1 MSIRGSYRQVGVPIN
16 HGYRYFGDVQNRWL
30 STGRE
35 RREGCIEI
43 HGDVVDD
50 HQQMTNKDSLRRVRL
65 SKCHRKPFFDVWMI
79 PIRKLG
85 QRNG

>member
-1 MSIRGSYRQVGVPIN
+1 MVEEIKVTII
-16 HGYRYFGDVQNRWL
+16 HGYRYLEDVENGWL
-30 STGRE
+30 STGRK

-43 HGDVVDD
+43 HGDVADD
-50 HQQMTNKDSLRRVRL
+50 HRQMTNKDSLRRVRL

-79 PIRKLG
+79 PIRQLG